1 MQIVGIYDI
10 IDKNCQVRKK
20 NIEILVKRLF
30 TKKDMTNFFGN
41 LFNKSFFGF
50 SWMNIY
56 VRNVLKQRF
65 SEVNPM
71 FIVFIVLEKFLP
83 V

>member
-10 IDKNCQVRKK
+10 IDKNCHVRKK

-41 LFNKSFFGF
+41 LFNKSFSDFHGWIF
-50 SWMNIY
+50 
-56 VRNVLKQRF
+56 
-65 SEVNPM
+65 M
-71 FIVFIVLEKFLP
+71 FAMFWNKDSVKSIQCLLYL
-83 V
+83 